1 MNKIFKQLNCEII
14 LKSFLHEE
22 GEFVFSQEILN
33 FIFEKMNEDDK
44 KACLHLNKGDI
55 TELMTC
61 PPDSVMKAHSFLP
74 EMMAILCNSILKKIG
89 NFIQN

>member
-1 MNKIFKQLNCEII
+1 MSSINMNNVYEQLNREII
-14 LKSFLHEE
+14 LKSLLHKE

-33 FIFEKMNEDDK
+33 FISEKMNEDDK

-61 PPDSVMKAHSFLP
+61 PPDSVMKARTFLP
-74 EMMAILCNSILKKIG
+74 EMMSILCNKNHPNL
-89 NFIQN
+89 